1 MPFTWAQIGMP
12 GAGAGGIASFGPY
25 VVVDGPEGEP
35 PTGRHAARGVH
46 PTHDR
51 PVPRPEISKLHR
63 VQIWARNAP
72 RPR

>member
-12 GAGAGGIASFGPY
+12 GAGAGGIAFFGPY
-25 VVVDGPEGEP
+25 VVVDGPGEP

-51 PVPRPEISKLHR
+51 PVQGPEISKLHR
-63 VQIWARNAP
+63 GADLGSECP
-72 RPR
+72 RTR